1 MDTKKGGKN
10 KVLKIIKRNGEE
22 VSFDRQK
29 IIDAVNGAML
39 EVDGH
44 LYETDTAKEIASD
57 IEKRIRMSK
66 APVGVEAIQDWVE
79 LELMV
84 SERPDVA
91 RAYIVYRETH
101 DTIRN

>member
-39 EVDGH
+39 EVDGQ

-57 IEKRIRMSK
+57 IEKRIRLINQ
-66 APVGVEAIQDWVE
+66 GLIQ
-79 LELMV
+79 
-84 SERPDVA
+84 
-91 RAYIVYRETH
+91 I
-101 DTIRN
+101 